1 MSSMQAYLASKYM
14 TGPKADAILSRVE
27 PAKKKKKRKAPTS
40 AAPAAGP
47 GIIQDDDADWAAPI
61 EDDADEAAEAVVAAD
76 RAFKKRRTEKG
87 KEGESSGWTTV
98 REPTPPPPEDEA
110 PQVVESEGSGMRAGL
125 MSRKELQ
132 KRMARAEAEK
142 KGNEPEMDEMAKET
156 VYRDATGRKID
167 MAAAKAEAA
176 RKKREKEEK
185 DRERKEWGKGV
196 VQREQDEEQRKHLK
210 AIKGTDWRRTRD
222 DEELN
227 ARQKD
232 KEIWND
238 PAAAFLTKKRI
249 KGPRKPEYKGPPP
262 PPNRFGIK
270 PGYRWDGVDRSNG
283 FEKKLFQKQN
293 ERRLNKQAAHNW
305 GVEDM

>member
-14 TGPKADAILSRVE
+14 SGPKADAILSRVE
-27 PAKKKKKRKAPTS
+27 PTKKKKKRKAPAS
-40 AAPAAGP
+40 VAPTGP
-47 GIIQDDDADWAAPI
+47 GIIQDDDADWAAPV
-61 EDDADEAAEAVVAAD
+61 EEDADEAAEAVVAAD

-87 KEGESSGWTTV
+87 KEDESSGWTTI

-110 PQVVESEGSGMRAGL
+110 PQVVEAEGSGMRAGL

-142 KGNEPEMDEMAKET
+142 KKNEPEQDEKAQET
-156 VYRDATGRKID
+156 VYRDASGRKID
-167 MAAAKAEAA
+167 MDAAKAEAA

-185 DRERKEWGKGV
+185 DKERKEWGKGV
-196 VQREQDEEQRKHLK
+196 KQREEAAEQRKHLE

-238 PAAAFLTKKRI
+238 PAAAFLTKKRS
-249 KGPRKPEYKGPPP
+249 KGPRKPEYKGPLP

-293 ERRLNKQAAHNW
+293 ERRLHQQAAHNW